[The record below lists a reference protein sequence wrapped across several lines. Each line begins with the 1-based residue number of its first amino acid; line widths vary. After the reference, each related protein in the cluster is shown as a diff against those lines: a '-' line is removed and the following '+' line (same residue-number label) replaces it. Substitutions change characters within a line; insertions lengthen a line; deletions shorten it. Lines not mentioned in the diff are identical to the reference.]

1 MTAAPGGVATRVV
14 LLGAP
19 GSGKGTQGRR
29 LARRLGVGHISSGD
43 LLRAEVT
50 GATELGVTASGY
62 LDSGRLVPDEL
73 VFDLVMPAVLAAA
86 EAGGYL
92 LDGFPRSVAQAVAAD
107 PLLARSGAEPH
118 RVVFL
123 VAGDAVLAAR
133 LLGRAA
139 EAGRSDDTAEVIA
152 DRLRVFEHETR
163 PLVDYYRSRGVLREV
178 AADQPVD
185 EVTEAILRV
194 LGSAV

>member
-1 MTAAPGGVATRVV
+1 MTAPPAGLATRVV

-29 LARRLGVGHISSGD
+29 LARRLGVPHISSGD
-43 LLRAEVT
+43 LLRAEVVA
-50 GATELGVTASGY
+50 GTELGLTASGY
-62 LDSGRLVPDEL
+62 LNSGQLVPDEL
-73 VFDLVMPAVLAAA
+73 VFDLVLPAVLTAAA
-86 EAGGYL
+86 AGGYL
-92 LDGFPRSVAQAVAAD
+92 LDGFPRSVAQAAAAD
-107 PLLARSGAEPH
+107 PLLARSGAELH

-123 VAGDAVLAAR
+123 IAEDALLAGR

-163 PLVDYYRSRGVLREV
+163 PLVEYYRSRGVLREV

-185 EVTEAILRV
+185 EVTEAILRA
-194 LGSAV
+194 LGGR

>member
-1 MTAAPGGVATRVV
+1 MTAPTPGFATRVM

-29 LARRLGVGHISSGD
+29 LARRLGVPHISSGD
-43 LLRAEVT
+43 LLRAEVRA
-50 GATELGVTASGY
+50 ATELGSTARGF

-73 VFDLVMPAVLAAA
+73 VFDLVLPAVLAAA
-86 EAGGYL
+86 GTGGYL
-92 LDGFPRSVAQAVAAD
+92 LDGFPRSVAQAVRLD
-107 PLLARSGAEPH
+107 PELDRAGAGLQ

-123 VAGDAVLAAR
+123 AAEESVLAGR
-133 LLGRAA
+133 LLERAA
-139 EAGRSDDTAEVIA
+139 EAGRTDDTAAVIA

-163 PLVDYYRSRGVLREV
+163 PLVEHYRSRGVLREV

-185 EVTEAILRV
+185 EVTDAILRA
-194 LGSAV
+194 L